1 MVFQV
6 GDCIACIYG
15 IDEVMT
21 VKLVDFE
28 KKTKHDDLS
37 FIKTNIFKNSI
48 GM

>member
-28 KKTKHDDLS
+28 KKTKHDDLY
-37 FIKTNIFKNSI
+37 KNDIFKNSI